1 MSIKFKF
8 TWAYLMCLRVAPNI
22 KDIYF
27 IRFMI

>member
-8 TWAYLMCLRVAPNI
+8 TWAYPMCLQNAPNI